1 MVTRTNVFP
10 CGASEADSC
19 CSVTLRDIGKER
31 LKETFARDA
40 SLSLTGARP
49 RKNVR
54 GNERSRAGRWID
66 SASCLNL
73 IFFLTNMLQLIL
85 IRFIRC
91 THRTPQMFKGY
102 GGITHICWNKIKL
115 SGRTRCCLLSP
126 VHCQRWLVHASF
138 SCAFFPAGAYQ

>member
-1 MVTRTNVFP
+1 MAIRTNAFL
-10 CGASEADSC
+10 CGASEADFC
-19 CSVTLRDIGKER
+19 CSVTLRGIGKER

-73 IFFLTNMLQLIL
+73 IFFFFYKHVAIDTHSFYSVYSSYSTNVQRIRRHNTHMLEQ
-85 IRFIRC
+85 
-91 THRTPQMFKGY
+91 
-102 GGITHICWNKIKL
+102 NKA
-115 SGRTRCCLLSP
+115 
-126 VHCQRWLVHASF
+126 VWAH
-138 SCAFFPAGAYQ
+138 

>member
-1 MVTRTNVFP
+1 MAIRTNAFL

-54 GNERSRAGRWID
+54 GNERSRAGRCIFLYV
-66 SASCLNL
+66 SGVSCLN
-73 IFFLTNMLQLIL
+73 
-85 IRFIRC
+85 FI
-91 THRTPQMFKGY
+91 
-102 GGITHICWNKIKL
+102 INK
-115 SGRTRCCLLSP
+115 C
-126 VHCQRWLVHASF
+126 
-138 SCAFFPAGAYQ
+138 YN